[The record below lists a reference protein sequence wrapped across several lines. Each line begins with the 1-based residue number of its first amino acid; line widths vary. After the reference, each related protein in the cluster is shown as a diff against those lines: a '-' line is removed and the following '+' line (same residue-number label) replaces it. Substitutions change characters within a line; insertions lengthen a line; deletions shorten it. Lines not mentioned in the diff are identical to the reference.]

1 MSRMKIK
8 NIEKQRASLLV
19 DIQRIKYMIRGTF
32 VETHRKCGKQNC
44 WCAKQDQGHPSY
56 QISWTENAKSRSRA
70 VSKEDIPWIKDMTGN
85 YRQWRT
91 IKAKM
96 RKLENELRILIN
108 QMEDD
113 ILKKTEKVKKR
124 T

>member
-1 MSRMKIK
+1 
-8 NIEKQRASLLV
+8 
-19 DIQRIKYMIRGTF
+19 
-32 VETHRKCGKQNC
+32 
-44 WCAKQDQGHPSY
+44 
-56 QISWTENAKSRSRA
+56 
-70 VSKEDIPWIKDMTGN
+70 MTGN